1 MLGRDAFMWSDR
13 VGLKGAT
20 NGEHEVAN
28 STACAA
34 VFAFKPKPM
43 VRRMNESNHR
53 RMSGETDHVTC
64 MYELESLRTPEE
76 KSPRRGGRHNRES
89 ARNELVLLPKR

>member
-28 STACAA
+28 STACAT

-43 VRRMNESNHR
+43 VRRMKESNIR
-53 RMSGETDHVTC
+53 ATDHVTYAT
-64 MYELESLRTPEE
+64 YEKRKARGRAALHQQRSICSKRTCITDESLEYD
-76 KSPRRGGRHNRES
+76 GR
-89 ARNELVLLPKR
+89 